1 MPFAINVNSHIVDS
15 TIKKYF
21 FEDVFLLNIVL
32 FDIIQIQM
40 YEDCRSVGG
49 NFVDEC
55 PVALKYSVTRSE

>member
-15 TIKKYF
+15 TV
-21 FEDVFLLNIVL
+21 FEDVFLFHIVL
-32 FDIIQIQM
+32 FEIIKIQM
-40 YEDCRSVGG
+40 YEDCGGVGG